1 VKRLSGWD
9 AVLLYS
15 ETPTV
20 HMHTLKLAVIE
31 LDDVGD
37 RKFGIDE
44 FRKVIHGR
52 LHKMEP
58 FCYQLIEVPGKIHH
72 PMWRENCEVDLEYH
86 VRPYR
91 VDAPGGRRQLD
102 EAVGRIASTPLDR
115 TRPLWEMYF
124 IEGLAN
130 GRIAVLGKIHHALAD
145 GVASA
150 NLLARGMDLQ
160 TGPQPDRDSYP
171 TDPAPTKGELLRS
184 AFADHMRHLGRFPG
198 VVRYT
203 AQGIQRVRKSSRKL
217 SPELTRPFTP
227 PPSFMNHR
235 VDAQRRFATATL
247 ALADVKQTGKQLG
260 VTINDMVLAISAGAL
275 RQLSLKYDGHADH
288 PLLASVPV
296 SFDFSPDRVS
306 GNRFSGV
313 MMVVPIQLDDP
324 LERVQ
329 AVHDAA
335 VDAKEAHHLLGPE
348 LVSRWAAYFPPAPA
362 ERLFHWLA
370 DKDGQN
376 KVLNIPISNVPGPRE
391 PGRVGGALVT
401 EIYSV
406 GPLTTGS
413 GLNIT
418 VWSYVDQ
425 LNISVLSDGAT
436 LSDPHELTDAL
447 INSFIE
453 IRRAA
458 GLSEELTVVE
468 KAMAQ

>member
-1 VKRLSGWD
+1 
-9 AVLLYS
+9 
-15 ETPTV
+15 
-20 HMHTLKLAVIE
+20 
-31 LDDVGD
+31 
-37 RKFGIDE
+37 
-44 FRKVIHGR
+44 
-52 LHKMEP
+52 
-58 FCYQLIEVPGKIHH
+58 
-72 PMWRENCEVDLEYH
+72 
-86 VRPYR
+86 
-91 VDAPGGRRQLD
+91 
-102 EAVGRIASTPLDR
+102 
-115 TRPLWEMYF
+115 
-124 IEGLAN
+124 
-130 GRIAVLGKIHHALAD
+130 
-145 GVASA
+145 
-150 NLLARGMDLQ
+150 MDLQ
-160 TGPQPDRDSYP
+160 AGPQSDRDTYT
-171 TDPAPTKGELLRS
+171 TDPPPSRGELVRT
-184 AFADHMRHLGRFPG
+184 AFGDHMRQIGRLPG
-198 VVRYT
+198 VMRYT
-203 AQGIQRVRKSSRKL
+203 AQGIGRVRRSSKKL

-235 VDAQRRFATATL
+235 VDAQRKFATATL
-247 ALADVKQTGKQLG
+247 ALADIKETAKHLG

-275 RQLSLKYDGHADH
+275 RELSLKYDGQADH
-288 PLLASVPV
+288 PLSASVPV
-296 SFDFSPDRVS
+296 SFDFSRERIS
-306 GNRFSGV
+306 GNYFTGV
-313 MMVVPIQLDDP
+313 MMVVPIQLTDP

-335 VDAKEAHHLLGPE
+335 VDAKETHHLLGPE

-436 LSDPHELTDAL
+436 LSDPHELTDAM
-447 INSFIE
+447 IDAFVD

-458 GLSEELTVVE
+458 GLSVDLTVIE
-468 KAMAQ
+468 TAMAQ